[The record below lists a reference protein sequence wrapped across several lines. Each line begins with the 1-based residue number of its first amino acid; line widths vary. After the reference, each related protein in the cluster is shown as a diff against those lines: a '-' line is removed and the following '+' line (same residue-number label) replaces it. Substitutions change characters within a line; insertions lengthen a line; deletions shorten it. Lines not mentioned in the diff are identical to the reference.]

1 MSNILVTGGASG
13 LGEAITRKLAS
24 ISGNSVLFTFNRS
37 AEKAEQIQRDFP
49 QARAIACD
57 FRNPEDLKRLFS
69 RMKEVDLDVLVN
81 NALAGMTRKH
91 FHKMES
97 TIFLDSFEVNVL
109 PTLQITQQAILLFRK
124 KRYGKIITVL
134 TSYLVNRPPTGL
146 SEYVANKAYLES
158 LSKSWAVESA
168 SYGITA
174 NCISPSMMRTQLT
187 SDLDERVIEEI
198 STRHPFGKI
207 VTPEEVAEAVSFMV
221 SSTQQINGINL
232 LINGGED
239 VI

>member
-1 MSNILVTGGASG
+1 
-13 LGEAITRKLAS
+13 
-24 ISGNSVLFTFNRS
+24 
-37 AEKAEQIQRDFP
+37 
-49 QARAIACD
+49 
-57 FRNPEDLKRLFS
+57 
-69 RMKEVDLDVLVN
+69 
-81 NALAGMTRKH
+81 
-91 FHKMES
+91 
-97 TIFLDSFEVNVL
+97 
-109 PTLQITQQAILLFRK
+109 LFRK

-158 LSKSWAVESA
+158 LSKSWAVEGA

-198 STRHPFGKI
+198 SIRHPFGKI
-207 VTPEEVAEAVSFMV
+207 VTPEEVADAVSFMV
-221 SSTQQINGINL
+221 SSTQQINGVNL